1 MLASA
6 ASAAWST
13 YLYWLPCRGTML
25 EGTIVH
31 PRGGDGR
38 SYEEYEK
45 LDPAVKA
52 SMDACLRRMD
62 GDISE
67 LAPWTSELGVAAT
80 ALAGVAWL
88 TLVLGL
94 RWQLRTKAVAAL
106 PGLATL
112 VVALAEAAALG
123 DAAGHDREESLPMML
138 LFFI

>member
-6 ASAAWST
+6 AAAGRST

-25 EGTIVH
+25 KGTIIQ
-31 PRGGDGR
+31 PRIGGRR

-45 LDPAVKA
+45 LDPRRQGEY
-52 SMDACLRRMD
+52 DACLRRMD

-94 RWQLRTKAVAAL
+94 RWQLRTKPLQLSPAWPRLWWHWPKPQRSAMRDTTEK
-106 PGLATL
+106 TL
-112 VVALAEAAALG
+112 S
-123 DAAGHDREESLPMML
+123 R
-138 LFFI
+138 